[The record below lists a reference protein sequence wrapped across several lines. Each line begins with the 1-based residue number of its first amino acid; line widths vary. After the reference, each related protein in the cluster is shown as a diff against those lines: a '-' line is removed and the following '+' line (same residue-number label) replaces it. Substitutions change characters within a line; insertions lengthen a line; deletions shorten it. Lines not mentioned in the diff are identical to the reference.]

1 MIDVFTS
8 LLYNRDVIEVLLKI
22 IEENSEG
29 SSQWLLENNLIDKLI
44 EKFNPTLDSDIYIN
58 VAYTLERIISIV
70 SDKSMQSPILSYL
83 EKSEIIKKILDFGF
97 SSEENP
103 KSKLSLLHG
112 LTVIIKLIEC
122 AHEGEEVDNST
133 LTIYNVCSEYLA
145 RFLSILEYNKQDT
158 NLLDTTIGKIEP
170 FGYLRMK
177 IMLLLDALISSRYE
191 PIINL
196 LIEKNIFK
204 VILDLFFHF
213 EWNNFLHLRVNSIV
227 RAVLEGSDDNIK
239 KNLLSDSGLIERM
252 IEAHES
258 SVDQS
263 SKNNKV
269 PKKGYIGVIVDT
281 LALIVKYQRAD
292 GNTFIKEILEK
303 NETWKKYMEKNKE
316 LYDDIISEKKL
327 GKLPSI
333 QSASDDDIY
342 HENNDNYLDNDG
354 DWGSSDSDDEELGSG
369 SSSEEIDL
377 DKESDDEN
385 EEEPAPEDVE
395 TS

>member
-1 MIDVFTS
+1 
-8 LLYNRDVIEVLLKI
+8 
-22 IEENSEG
+22 
-29 SSQWLLENNLIDKLI
+29 
-44 EKFNPTLDSDIYIN
+44 
-58 VAYTLERIISIV
+58 
-70 SDKSMQSPILSYL
+70 
-83 EKSEIIKKILDFGF
+83 
-97 SSEENP
+97 
-103 KSKLSLLHG
+103 
-112 LTVIIKLIEC
+112 
-122 AHEGEEVDNST
+122 
-133 LTIYNVCSEYLA
+133 
-145 RFLSILEYNKQDT
+145 
-158 NLLDTTIGKIEP
+158 
-170 FGYLRMK
+170 
-177 IMLLLDALISSRYE
+177 
-191 PIINL
+191 
-196 LIEKNIFK
+196 EKNIFK

-327 GKLPSI
+327 GNLPSI

-342 HENNDNYLDNDG
+342 HENNDNYL
-354 DWGSSDSDDEELGSG
+354 
-369 SSSEEIDL
+369 
-377 DKESDDEN
+377 
-385 EEEPAPEDVE
+385 
-395 TS
+395 